1 MSAGPNVSGSKGN
14 VQTGAT
20 KMSTPSNVGAMQI
33 KGGVTPKGC
42 GCTGTARPQ
51 VSGSKGG

>member
-1 MSAGPNVSGSKGN
+1 MQGPNKSGSTGN
-14 VQTGAT
+14 VQTGPT
-20 KMSTPSNVGAMQI
+20 KMSTPSNVGADRV

-42 GCTGTARPQ
+42 GCTGGARPQ

>member
-14 VQTGAT
+14 VQTGPT
-20 KMSTPSNVGAMQI
+20 KMSTPSNVGAMAI

-42 GCTGTARPQ
+42 ECSGTARPQ

>member
-1 MSAGPNVSGSKGN
+1 MQGPNVSGSKGN
-14 VQTGAT
+14 VQTGPV